1 MALTDKIKAIAD
13 AIRTKTGM
21 TDVMTLDE
29 MPNKIINIPSGTSGD
44 SGVKKPYIEETYDKD
59 GNLTSA
65 KLVGYNFI
73 RGSLFY
79 GCSKLKLT
87 EIPSEI
93 TYIGNSA
100 FSGCDEL
107 SLSSLPSGITYIGN
121 SAFCE
126 CPNLSITEL
135 PSSVTFIGSS
145 AFIKCIKLKSI
156 DIPSNVMTIKSYAFG
171 ACTNLTSIRFLGTP
185 TSIDSTTFDGCNNLT
200 TIKVPWSEGAVA
212 NAPWGAINATIT
224 YDYTGE

>member
-13 AIRTKTGM
+13 AIRTKTGT
-21 TDVMTLDE
+21 TDIMTLDE

-59 GNLTSA
+59 RNLTSA

-79 GCSKLKLT
+79 RCSKLKLT

-93 TYIGNSA
+93 TYIGDSA

-107 SLSSLPSGITYIGN
+107 SLMSLPSGITYIGD

-126 CPNLSITEL
+126 CSNLSLTEL
-135 PSSVTFIGSS
+135 PSSVTSIGSS
-145 AFIKCIKLKSI
+145 AFIKCIKLESI
-156 DIPSNVMTIKSYAFG
+156 NIPSNVMTIKSYAFG
-171 ACTNLTSIRFLGTP
+171 SCTNLTSIRFLGTP
-185 TSIDSTTFDGCNNLT
+185 TSISSTIFYRCNNLT
-200 TIKVPWSEGAVA
+200 SIKVPWSEGAVK
-212 NAPWGAINATIT
+212 NAPWGATNATIE